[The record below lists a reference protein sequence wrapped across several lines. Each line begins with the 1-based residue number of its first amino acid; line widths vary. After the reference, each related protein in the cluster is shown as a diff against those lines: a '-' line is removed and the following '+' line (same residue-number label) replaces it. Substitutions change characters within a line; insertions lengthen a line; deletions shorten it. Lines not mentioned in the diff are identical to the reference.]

1 MKDIM
6 NTILSFSQV
15 TKSFDSADGV
25 VTAIHGIT
33 FELPRGATCAL
44 LGPSGSGKTTLMSL
58 AAGLDDPTSGDVQFD
73 QVAWKTLNEDQRARM
88 RLEKSGFV
96 FQSFQL
102 LGTLNAL
109 ENVAVPM
116 ELLNRP
122 DALSRSREV
131 LERVGL
137 GHRLHHYPSQ
147 LSGGEQQRVAIA
159 RAFANHPMV
168 LFADEPTGNL
178 DHATAT
184 RVIDL
189 LFEMNRERGTTLL
202 LVTHDQELAARCA
215 VTLRLKAGRLDES
228 VSTPRERINS

>member
-1 MKDIM
+1 M
-6 NTILSFSQV
+6 NNVLFFSNV
-15 TKSFDSADGV
+15 SKCFESADGL
-25 VTAIHGIT
+25 VTAISDVS
-33 FELPRGATCAL
+33 FALPRGTTCAL
-44 LGPSGSGKTTLMSL
+44 LGPSGSGKTTLLSL

-73 QVAWKTLNEDQRARM
+73 HITWKALNEDQRARV
-88 RLEKSGFV
+88 RLEKSGYV

-116 ELLNRP
+116 ELLKKP
-122 DALSRSREV
+122 DAMARGREV
-131 LERVGL
+131 LDRVGL

-159 RAFANHPMV
+159 RAFANDPAV

-189 LFEMNRERGTTLL
+189 LFDMNREHGTTLL

-215 VTLRLKAGRLDES
+215 VTLRMKAGRLEDSLSTERES
-228 VSTPRERINS
+228 PRS

>member
-1 MKDIM
+1 MEYLM
-6 NTILSFSQV
+6 NNVLSFSHV
-15 TKSFDSADGV
+15 TKSFESVDGL
-25 VTAIHGIT
+25 VTAIRDVS
-33 FELPRGATCAL
+33 FELRRGTTCAL
-44 LGPSGSGKTTLMSL
+44 LGPSGSGKTTLLSM

-73 QVAWKTLNEDQRARM
+73 RVSWKTLNEDQRARV

-116 ELLNRP
+116 ELLKKSG
-122 DALSRSREV
+122 AMLRSRDV

-159 RAFANHPMV
+159 RAFANDPAV

-189 LFEMNRERGTTLL
+189 LFDMNRERGTTLL
-202 LVTHDQELAARCA
+202 LVTHDQDLAKRCG
-215 VTLRLKAGRLDES
+215 VTLRLKAGSLDES
-228 VSTPRERINS
+228 FSSRPEQVHS